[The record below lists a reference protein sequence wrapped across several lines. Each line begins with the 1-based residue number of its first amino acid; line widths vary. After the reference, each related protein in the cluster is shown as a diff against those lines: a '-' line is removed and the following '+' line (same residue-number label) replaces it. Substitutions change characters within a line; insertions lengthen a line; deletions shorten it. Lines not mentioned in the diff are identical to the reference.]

1 MVTES
6 GACFVAAIVLTV
18 RSSLGFAF
26 LCAVGVACIA
36 GAASYGSS
44 RPATAHEP
52 QRAARADFRPR
63 PLVSGLSAPLY
74 VTGVK
79 GQPGQLYIVEQGGLI
94 RVFERGKLRAK
105 PFLDVSGI
113 VNAGGEQG
121 LLGLAFH
128 PQYARNRRFYVQYT
142 ARDGDTK
149 LVEYRS
155 NGTVALPR
163 TARPLFGSEDP
174 YGNHNAGMLAFGT
187 NGRLYFS
194 MGDGGSGGDPENRS
208 QNMRSLFGKLLS
220 LDVATKGLWIEGVG
234 LRNPWRFSFDR
245 TTGDLL
251 IGDVGQ
257 GELEE
262 IDFTPRSNPGLENYG
277 WDVFEGS
284 SKFEDKS
291 LGPGKLVVPIAE
303 YSHAEGCSVTGGYVY
318 RGSNRALRGRYI
330 YGDFCSGTVWSLKPS
345 AGKASG
351 LRKEPFK
358 IPNLTSFGEDSAGEL
373 YAVSGGGTISRLT
386 P

>member
-52 QRAARADFRPR
+52 QRAARADFSPR

-79 GQPGQLYIVEQGGLI
+79 GQPGRLYIVEQGGLI

-128 PQYARNRRFYVQYT
+128 PQYARNGRFYVQYT
-142 ARDGDTK
+142 ARGGDTK

-163 TARPLFGSEDP
+163 TARSLFGSEDP

-208 QNMRSLFGKLLS
+208 QNIRSLFGKLLS
-220 LDVATKGLWIEGVG
+220 LDVATKGLRIEGVG

-291 LGPGKLVVPIAE
+291 LGPGKLVAPIAE

-345 AGKASG
+345 AGKTSG